1 MLQHPNTLPQSGG
14 LVTSGALNPPQARG
28 QKSRKAKAPG
38 ERNTGPA
45 WPLDDP
51 HGRSGFGA
59 GCRFCGPDYG
69 FHSGILLFQHAVG
82 HAPSGQD
89 DDGIFASY
97 IGQSYSEYYQ
107 SCATYARTFEEKNT
121 IELQFINTSGRLVA
135 SSYGQWAGVS
145 PTTSDISDAMKTG
158 EMATY
163 VGKDPAT
170 GERIMAVSSPMIYS
184 SGEVIGVLRY
194 VTSMKIV
201 DRQLTFVALAAI
213 AAGCLFVLVVF
224 LSSNFY
230 IRSILEPVAEITATA
245 KRIAGGSYGVQ
256 IQSKYDDEIGD
267 LAQTINDMSN
277 KINQNEKMQTEFIS
291 SLSHELRTPLTAI
304 SGWSETL
311 LSGETLDP
319 EETRRGIGIIQRES
333 RRLTEMVTE
342 LLDFTRMEDGRMTL
356 NVEMTDLRA
365 EFEDTVYMYGS
376 RLRQEGIQLRVLDN
390 DDDIPEIPCDPK
402 RMRQVLLN
410 ILDNAAKHGG
420 EGKRIDASIGLE
432 GDSVIIRIRD
442 YGPGIPEDE
451 LPLVKKKF
459 FKGSSKARGSGIGLA
474 VCDEIV
480 EMHGGSL
487 TLSNAVGG
495 GTLVV
500 ICLPA
505 TAQ

>member
-1 MLQHPNTLPQSGG
+1 MGRKPGKKG
-14 LVTSGALNPPQARG
+14 ERA
-28 QKSRKAKAPG
+28 SRKKKNKGLRGRWLTHTVGPVSILAAVCVVIITACFAVYYYSNMQADLSHRAKTTT
-38 ERNTGPA
+38 E
-45 WPLDDP
+45 
-51 HGRSGFGA
+51 F
-59 GCRFCGPDYG
+59 
-69 FHSGILLFQHAVG
+69 
-82 HAPSGQD
+82 
-89 DDGIFASY
+89 FANY
-97 IGQSYSEYYQ
+97 TGQSYNEYYQ
-107 SCATYARTFEEKNT
+107 SCISYARSFEDKNT
-121 IELQFINTSGRLVA
+121 IELQFISTGGRIVA
-135 SSYGQWAGVS
+135 SSYGQWAGKN
-145 PTTSDISDAMKTG
+145 PTTPDVQNAMDTQKIASYLG
-158 EMATY
+158 R
-163 VGKDPAT
+163 DPAT
-170 GERIMAVSSPMIYS
+170 GERIMAVSSPMIYRN
-184 SGEVIGVLRY
+184 GEVIGVLRY
-194 VTSMKIV
+194 VTSMKLV
-201 DRQLTFVALAAI
+201 DRQLAFAALI
-213 AAGCLFVLVVF
+213 ALGAGALFVLVVII
-224 LSSNFY
+224 SSSFY

-256 IQSKYDDEIGD
+256 IKSQYDDEIGE

-277 KINQNEKMQTEFIS
+277 KINQNEKLQTEFIS

-311 LSGETLDP
+311 LSGDALDP
-319 EETRRGIGIIQRES
+319 EETRRGIAIIQRES

-376 RLRQEGIQLRVLDN
+376 RLRQEGIALRVLDN

-420 EGKRIDASIGLE
+420 EGKVIEASMALE
-432 GDSVIIRIRD
+432 GENIVIRIRD

-480 EMHGGSL
+480 EMHGGRL
-487 TLSNAVGG
+487 DLENAPGG
-495 GTLVV
+495 GTLVT
-500 ICLPA
+500 IRLPA
-505 TAQ
+505 AEQ